1 MFNIETKSKLIQAT
15 TGHFLASYGTD
26 LNNGGQEN
34 HDRYGIGA
42 TANFFLESLL
52 LSANAFFNNI
62 NRKSNKIADI
72 ITVKSPKTSYD
83 RTTYANIGMER
94 NWDIGKYSPV
104 HLRGYY
110 TFSDDYTRSENITEQ
125 RYFPSSDYASRLYA
139 DTSRYSSSNR
149 SHRVDLGFNHPEL
162 LWGRFCLDHHMQ
174 FENSHSDS
182 YRSYANIV
190 NGGAPVGGWTR
201 NFNKQSRYAISDRL
215 LWDIPG
221 GGYVECNFDMSND
234 DGRGFRM
241 DTLTS
246 TATRR
251 ELQSTSDGLSR
262 KMTAYVSKHII
273 LSEEKYNYL
282 DFSYTYT

>member
-83 RTTYANIGMER
+83 RTTYADIGMER
-94 NWDIGKYSPV
+94 NWDIGNYAPIYI
-104 HLRGYY
+104 RY
-110 TFSDDYTRSENITEQ
+110 TYSDDYTRSENMTEQ
-125 RYFPSSDYASRLYA
+125 RYFPSRDCTTRFYA
-139 DTSRYSSSNR
+139 DTSRYSSMNR
-149 SHRVDLGFNHPEL
+149 LHRADLKFGHPEFL
-162 LWGRFCLDHHMQ
+162 LGAFHIEHYMQ
-174 FENSHSDS
+174 FESSHSDR
-182 YRSYANIV
+182 YRSYASV
-190 NGGAPVGGWTR
+190 VDGGTPVGGRTR
-201 NFNKQSRYAISDRL
+201 SFDKQSRYAIADHLR
-215 LWDIPG
+215 WDIPG
-221 GGYVECNFDMSND
+221 GGLECNFDMSD
-234 DGRGFRM
+234 DGRGFRT

-246 TATRR
+246 TATR
-251 ELQSTSDGLSR
+251 
-262 KMTAYVSKHII
+262 
-273 LSEEKYNYL
+273 
-282 DFSYTYT
+282 